1 MQITFLG
8 TGTSQGVPIIGCRCE
23 VCTSPAAE
31 NKRNRPSLWVE
42 VAGRSIII
50 DTAPELRLQ
59 VLRYG
64 PTKLDAVLFTHA
76 HADHIFGF
84 DDIRRFC
91 QTQRTAIPVYAA
103 RDTLTVLQSL
113 FSYAFNFRDGDWSIP
128 KAIAHEITGP
138 FEVLGVPVTPL
149 TVYHGYMPV
158 IGFRIAGFAYITDC
172 SSIPTET
179 EAALEDL
186 DVLVLDALRY
196 RFHPTHFNIDTAVAT
211 VERLQPRRAFLT
223 HLCHEV
229 EHHTLQQSLP
239 EHIAPAYDGLRFYT
253 PDPPRLSSPAP

>member
-1 MQITFLG
+1 MQVTFLG
-8 TGTSQGVPIIGCRCE
+8 TGTSQGVPIIGCHCE
-23 VCTSPAAE
+23 VCASPAAE

-91 QTQRTAIPVYAA
+91 QTQRVAIPVYATH
-103 RDTLTVLQSL
+103 DTLITLQTL
-113 FSYAFNFRDGDWSIP
+113 FSYAFNYREGDWSIP
-128 KAIAHEITGP
+128 KAIAHEINGP
-138 FEVLGVPVTPL
+138 FDVLGVPVIPL
-149 TVYHGYMPV
+149 LAYHGHMPV
-158 IGFRIAGFAYITDC
+158 LGFRIGDFAYITDC
-172 SSIPTET
+172 SSIPVET
-179 EAALEDL
+179 EAALDNL

-196 RFHPTHFNIDTAVAT
+196 RVHPTHFNIDAALAT
-211 VERLQPRRAFLT
+211 INRVQPRRAYLT

-229 EHHTLQQSLP
+229 EHHTLQRSLP
-239 EHIAPAYDGLRFYT
+239 SHISPAYDGLRFDT
-253 PDPPRLSSPAP
+253 PDPQLS